1 MNTLA
6 WIAQVILFVAFL
18 YSGICKTGFSKAEV
32 ISRGQTGV
40 VNLSQFQIRLIGMSE
55 ILGAIGIIVPWW
67 LGIMPVLTP
76 VAATCFTIVML
87 LAAPIHYKLG
97 ELRNVATNIFLL
109 ALSVFAAWMRFRH
122 SI

>member
-1 MNTLA
+1 MNTVA
-6 WIAQVILFVAFL
+6 WIAQIILSVAFL
-18 YSGICKTGFSKAEV
+18 YSGICKSGLSKAEV

-40 VNLSQFQIRLIGMSE
+40 VNFSQLQIRLIGISE

-67 LGIMPVLTP
+67 MGIIPMLTP
-76 VAATCFTIVML
+76 VAATCFAAVML
-87 LAAPIHYKLG
+87 LAAPIHYKFG

-109 ALSVFAAWMRFRH
+109 ALSVFVAWMRFRH